1 MMLLQATEPIVLP
14 PDSVKQVVSTVI
26 EKIQED
32 PNTFLHDLGADALQ
46 FGIKVLAA
54 LVIYLIGAW
63 LIRWVKSLLKALFVR
78 RKTEPTLATFI
89 GSAVSI
95 SLTVL
100 LIIIT
105 IGTLGVDT
113 TSLAALLAAGGM
125 AIGMAMSGTVQNFA
139 GGIMILIFKPY
150 KVGDFIDAQ
159 GFKGTVTAV
168 SIVSTKLRTPD
179 NREVVLPNG
188 ALSNGNI
195 DNYSHYPLRRID
207 WTVSV
212 AYGVNADKC
221 MALLLDILRAEPRI
235 ADAGTEGAA
244 EPFVALA
251 SLNANDISFVV
262 RAWVRTEDY
271 WDVTYAINKQVY
283 ERLPEN
289 GMGFAYPH
297 MDVTIVGST
306 LTD

>member
-1 MMLLQATEPIVLP
+1 MLLQVAEPVILP
-14 PDSVKQVVSTVI
+14 PDSVKQVVGEVI
-26 EKIQED
+26 GKIQED
-32 PNTFLHDLGADALQ
+32 PNTFLQELGTNALH
-46 FGIKVLAA
+46 FGLKVLAA
-54 LVIYLIGAW
+54 LVIYIVGVW
-63 LIRWVKSLLKALFVR
+63 FIRWVKSLLKKLFIR
-78 RKTEPTLATFI
+78 RNTEPTLATFV

-95 SLTVL
+95 SLTIL

-139 GGIMILIFKPY
+139 GGIMILVFKPY
-150 KVGDFIDAQ
+150 KVGDFIEAQ

-188 ALSNGNI
+188 SLSNGNV

-212 AYGVNADKC
+212 AYGVKSDDC
-221 MALLLDILRAEPRI
+221 MALLHKILREDARI
-235 ADAGTEGAA
+235 LDSTTEGAA
-244 EPFVALA
+244 DPLVALA

-262 RAWVRTEDY
+262 KAWVKNEDY
-271 WDVTYAINKQVY
+271 WDVTYAINKEIY
-283 ERLPEN
+283 EQLPQN